1 MSNETKQNS
10 IDWLINEI
18 DDLYYHIKEF
28 NIHNSEHKKLIM
40 NSIKKAKEMYNKEL
54 ELAYEDGK
62 EIRHILNTIEK
73 NQF

>member
-1 MSNETKQNS
+1 MSNEKQTS
-10 IDWLINEI
+10 IEWFAERIQSDKI
-18 DDLYYHIKEF
+18 F
-28 NIHNSEHKKLIM
+28 NFEKVLQQ
-40 NSIKKAKEMYNKEL
+40 AKEMYRKEL